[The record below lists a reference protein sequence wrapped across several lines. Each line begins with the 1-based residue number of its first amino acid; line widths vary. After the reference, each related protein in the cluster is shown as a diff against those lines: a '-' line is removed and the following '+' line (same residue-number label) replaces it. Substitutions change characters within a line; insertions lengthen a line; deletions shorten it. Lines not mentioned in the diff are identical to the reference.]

1 METADRASSS
11 LLIVRTILSRILW
24 FGVIGGA
31 IAGAVEGAS
40 GLYLATSA
48 PQQAAAAGISCVWAA
63 DEHVSM

>member
-1 METADRASSS
+1 LR
-11 LLIVRTILSRILW
+11 RILR

-48 PQQAAAAGISCVWAA
+48 PQQAAAAGISCVWAIVPYVLA
-63 DEHVSM
+63 RGFDEITRPHPS